1 MEFNIF
7 NLIEYSDY
15 LELLRKYSK
24 IKINELINKI
34 LSNQYTKDLEIIS
47 IIEIEN
53 LNICFCG
60 KFETFFNVQNDPLLY
75 EYRNKI
81 LKQKVIK
88 WEYKNKYLFI
98 FI

>member
-7 NLIEYSDY
+7 NLIEHSDY

-24 IKINELINKI
+24 IKVNKLINEI
-34 LSNQYTKDLEIIS
+34 LSNQYTNDLEVIS

-53 LNICFCG
+53 LNICYCG
-60 KFETFFNVQNDPLLY
+60 KFETFFYVQNDPLLY

-81 LKQKVIK
+81 LKRKVINY
-88 WEYKNKYLFI
+88 EYKNKHLFI